1 MNLIN
6 QMNTNN
12 QENIFETL
20 TNSKEYIELIST
32 LSDEERRIIE
42 QSIKS
47 IVDNF
52 EKNILIPL
60 KSLE

>member
-1 MNLIN
+1 
-6 QMNTNN
+6 MNTNN